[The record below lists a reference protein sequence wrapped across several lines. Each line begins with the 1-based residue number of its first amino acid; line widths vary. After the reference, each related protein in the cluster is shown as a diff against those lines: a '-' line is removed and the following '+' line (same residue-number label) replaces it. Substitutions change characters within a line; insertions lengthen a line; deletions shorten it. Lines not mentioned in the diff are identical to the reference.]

1 MKQNSES
8 ADALGLE
15 AVMTKEINKLPNI
28 ILSDISGDV
37 TKLLEA
43 NKVIFK
49 PMEEAPWWIRKF
61 SNIYSEYYLAYKNT
75 LYVAVGHVAIATSKN
90 PTDRIIA
97 TSKLLPWVY
106 AIKNGSVSSLFKFL
120 QTMFSIEVRSY
131 YFLFEFAMLK
141 AHELPEIPELI
152 ATGFLSSRKNA
163 LGMKRNPEKI
173 ALILKRLIRDKIE
186 RTN

>member
-1 MKQNSES
+1 MSKQLN
-8 ADALGLE
+8 
-15 AVMTKEINKLPNI
+15 NLPNI
-28 ILSDISGDV
+28 ELSEISTEV
-37 TKLLEA
+37 TACLEA
-43 NKVIFK
+43 GKVVFK
-49 PMEEAPWWIRKF
+49 SMEEAPWWIRKF